1 MAATEYCK
9 ADLPA
14 LFSVPKVVTVLH
26 IEMDGKRNY
35 GGDWHDFP
43 ELFFVEAGAQRLL
56 VDGKLFELGAG
67 QAILYAPNSYHIGS
81 GQKTEA
87 VVDIVSFETDFAGLP
102 SLCNRVLTLSDGQRR
117 QLSRII
123 SQGLALLERPHGRN
137 LPGMVA
143 REGTDPMELM
153 KFKSRLELL
162 LLELYTDN
170 KREKPTRSASNQV
183 NFREEQWDTVTAYL
197 RSQLHRTLSQ
207 DEIAAHC
214 SISVSK
220 LKKLCHEQLGCG
232 PIAYF
237 LALKIGEAKRLI
249 HDSSLNFTQISERL
263 GFSSIHYFSKL
274 FKEKTGLTPSEY
286 AKRIYRD

>member
-43 ELFFVEAGAQRLL
+43 ELFYVEAGAKRLL
-56 VDGKLFELGAG
+56 VDGKLFELGEG
-67 QAILYAPNSYHIGS
+67 QAIIYAPNSYHIGS

-102 SLCNRVLTLSDGQRR
+102 SLCNRVLTLNGEARR
-117 QLSRII
+117 QLSHLI
-123 SQGLALLERPHGRN
+123 SEGAALLEHPHGHGVA
-137 LPGMVA
+137 GMVA
-143 REGTDPMELM
+143 REGADPLELM
-153 KFKSRLELL
+153 KLKSRIELL
-162 LLELYTDN
+162 LLELFTDS

-183 NFREEQWDTVTAYL
+183 NFREEQWEAVTNFL
-197 RSQLHRTLSQ
+197 RAQLHRTLSQ

-214 SISVSK
+214 SMSVSK

-249 HDSSLNFTQISERL
+249 HDSSLNFTQIAERL